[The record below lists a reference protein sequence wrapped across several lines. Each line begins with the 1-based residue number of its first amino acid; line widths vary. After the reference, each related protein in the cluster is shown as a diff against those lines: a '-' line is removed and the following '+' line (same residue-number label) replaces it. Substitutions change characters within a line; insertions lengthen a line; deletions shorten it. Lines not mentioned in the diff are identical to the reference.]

1 LSGCLKIKNPPPLRA
16 ERSFEFIKKAEGNW
30 DSVQVLPNFLNLFRI
45 ISNHFKN
52 SNASTIA
59 GYSILK
65 IAIKLEIV

>member
-1 LSGCLKIKNPPPLRA
+1 LFKKLNNPPPRA

-30 DSVQVLPNFLNLFRI
+30 DFVQVLRNFLNLFRI

-52 SNASTIA
+52 ANASTIA

-65 IAIKLEIV
+65 IGIRIEND